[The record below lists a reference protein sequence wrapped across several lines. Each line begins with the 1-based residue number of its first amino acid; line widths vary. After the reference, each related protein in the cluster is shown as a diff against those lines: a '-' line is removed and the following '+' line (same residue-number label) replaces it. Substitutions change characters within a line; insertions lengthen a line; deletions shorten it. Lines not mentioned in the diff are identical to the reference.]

1 MVAVTGTAVRRRGY
15 LGALLGHGFRSV
27 ELAPNSWFV
36 RSRRS
41 ATRVLWVGSRPHAAP
56 QDILTMRLEFEDD
69 PKALMAALTAVG
81 VQVQDEHGEWLLR
94 RPILARLEI
103 ALPTADW
110 ASLPILVLI
119 PIEFFASLSL
129 VAVAALPVVHWKA
142 R

>member
-1 MVAVTGTAVRRRGY
+1 
-15 LGALLGHGFRSV
+15 
-27 ELAPNSWFV
+27 
-36 RSRRS
+36 
-41 ATRVLWVGSRPHAAP
+41 
-56 QDILTMRLEFEDD
+56 MRLEFEDD

-94 RPILARLEI
+94 RPILAWLEI
-103 ALPTADW
+103 ALPTAYW

-129 VAVAALPVVHWKA
+129 VAVAALAVVHWKA